1 MVLVNWWFVTL
12 HLSESI
18 ARQCIFESSDI
29 PGRQSAAQKGLKLGW
44 FCMAGKVTSVEDVC
58 PIYWQQWEGQF
69 SLLPLKPNGGQTWS
83 MKQKQISAPRKSPR
97 TVVNQS
103 ESCEAVVWVKSSQ
116 CQVPPPARVYLK
128 SWEGFSTSQAIN
140 EIPKIHLCCVQLV
153 LHHFSCPN
161 MSGWFHSLNAAI
173 GDSFQAAPGGA

>member
-1 MVLVNWWFVTL
+1 MVV
-12 HLSESI
+12 
-18 ARQCIFESSDI
+18 
-29 PGRQSAAQKGLKLGW
+29 KLDLETETNQRT
-44 FCMAGKVTSVEDVC
+44 K
-58 PIYWQQWEGQF
+58 
-69 SLLPLKPNGGQTWS
+69 
-83 MKQKQISAPRKSPR
+83 KSPR
-97 TVVNQS
+97 TVVNKS
-103 ESCEAVVWVKSSQ
+103 ETCEAVVWGQILAMSGT
-116 CQVPPPARVYLK
+116 PPARVYLK